1 MTEKLRSTGRAGK
14 GRSTS
19 GYRHPE
25 ASALLRPDVGTQAQ
39 FRKKKAPATYRYDS
53 SLSPA
58 LEWDG
63 QNLARELAEAK
74 IAALQDRIAKLSA
87 IVAGAED
94 GSLSPD
100 DLTKA
105 GEALAAARAEADD
118 LQALSEPFLDWAG
131 KAERLSFDVP
141 TLPLF
146 VHERFSTAAI
156 LETLK
161 GHTRERQTDM
171 FDLFGESDLPIH
183 DRLLKAY
190 EHRDGWVN
198 QLVLGDSLVVMNSL
212 LHYEGLGGQVQTIY
226 MDPPY
231 AVKFGSNFQPFVR
244 KRGVTHG
251 ADDDMVR
258 EPEMVQAYRD
268 TWELGVHSFL
278 TYLRDRLL
286 LARELLHP
294 SGSIFVQMSD
304 TNLHHVREV
313 MDEVFGEECFVS
325 QISFQTTSGF
335 QTRTLATLGDFLL
348 WYARDPERLKV
359 RKLFEEQ
366 PVVLGEG
373 NARWVLLP
381 DGSYRGVTAAE
392 KRGEAPLPEDARLY
406 NPDNL
411 LSQGAASEPQP
422 FEFEGKV
429 YKPGANSHWKPNY
442 PDGLE
447 RLVAADRIHVAA
459 NSLRYRRFASDF
471 PYKERGNLWTDTLT
485 GSFTDEKLYVVQ
497 TNPKVVERCLLM
509 TSDPGDLVFDPTC
522 GSGTSA
528 YCAEK
533 WGRRWI
539 SCDTSRVPVALARQ
553 RLLTATFDY
562 HRLKEPDRG
571 PAGGFDYQARQNRK
585 GEEVGGIVPHI
596 TLESIAN
603 DEPAK
608 EEVLVDRPEQDDN
621 VTRVSGPFCVEAT
634 IPTPVDWEG
643 DGEED
648 SGDIAAVD
656 AYADHVERMIEVLR
670 RSPVVH
676 LGGGQ
681 RVALSRVRRPARTM
695 CLSAEALIEGEGE
708 QTAAIVF
715 GPENGAV
722 AETMVFEAAREA
734 YAKGYS
740 QLYVI
745 GFAVQPDAR
754 RLIEDCEKTVGVP
767 ATYVQASM
775 DLVMGD
781 LLKNMRSS
789 QIFAVCGLP
798 DVRIERSGEGEYR
811 VALLGLDVFD
821 PVAMDTDHREGNDV
835 PAWFLD
841 TDYNGLCFH
850 VCQAFFPRTSA
861 WEGLKRS
868 LRGEFD
874 ESVWAHLS
882 GTVSAPF
889 PAGEHGQIAVKVVDD
904 RGNEL
909 LTVKRLDAVESSV
922 ESGTAP

>member
-1 MTEKLRSTGRAGK
+1 MAGKKKTVSGKRK
-14 GRSTS
+14 GRSATS
-19 GYRHPE
+19 YGHPE
-25 ASALLRPDVGTQAQ
+25 ASALLRPEIGMQAQ
-39 FRKKKAPATYRYDS
+39 FRKKKPPVAYRYDS

-58 LEWDG
+58 LDWDG
-63 QNLARELAEAK
+63 LNPAREQGEAS
-74 IAALQDRIAKLSA
+74 IAALEEHIARLSA
-87 IVAGAED
+87 IVDSVNGEISE
-94 GSLSPD
+94 G
-100 DLTKA
+100 DLNQAKD
-105 GEALAAARAEADD
+105 ELAAAREDAAA
-118 LQALSEPFLDWAG
+118 LKALSKPFLNWAG
-131 KAERLSFDVP
+131 KAERLSFEVP

-146 VHERFSTAAI
+146 VHERLSTSAI

-161 GHTRERQTDM
+161 GHTRDRQVNM
-171 FDLFGESDLPIH
+171 FDLFGESDLSIH
-183 DRLLKAY
+183 DRLLRAY
-190 EHRDGWVN
+190 EHQNGWVN
-198 QLVLGDSLVVMNSL
+198 RLILGDSLVVMNSL
-212 LHYEGLGGQVQTIY
+212 LGYEGLGGQVQTIY

-244 KRGVTHG
+244 KRDVTHG
-251 ADDDMVR
+251 DDEHMVR

-268 TWELGVHSFL
+268 TWELGLHSFL

-286 LARELLHP
+286 LAREMLHP

-313 MDEVFGEECFVS
+313 LDEVFGPECFVS

-335 QTRTLATLGDFLL
+335 QTKTLATLGDFLL

-366 PVVLGEG
+366 PIVLGEG

-392 KRGEAPLPEDARLY
+392 KRLEVALPEDARLY
-406 NPDNL
+406 KPDNL
-411 LSQGAASEPQP
+411 QSQGAAGQPQP
-422 FEFEGKV
+422 FPFEDKI
-429 YKPGANSHWKPNY
+429 YNPGANSHWKPNY

-447 RLVAADRIHVAA
+447 RLAAEGRIHVAA
-459 NSLRYRRFASDF
+459 NSLQYRRFASDF

-485 GSFTDEKLYVVQ
+485 GSFTEEKTYVVQ
-497 TNPKVVERCLLM
+497 TNPKVIERCILM

-522 GSGTSA
+522 GSGTTA

-539 SCDTSRVPVALARQ
+539 TTDTSRVPLALARQ
-553 RLLTATFDY
+553 RLLTSTFEFY
-562 HRLKEPDRG
+562 QLKEPGRG
-571 PAGGFDYQARQNRK
+571 PAGGFEYKRRQNTK

-603 DEPAK
+603 DEPVK
-608 EEVLVDRPEQDDN
+608 EEVLMDRPEADASI
-621 VTRVSGPFCVEAT
+621 TRVSGPFCVEAT
-634 IPTPVDWEG
+634 IPTPVDWDA
-643 DGEED
+643 DGKED
-648 SGDIAAVD
+648 SGDAYAVD
-656 AYADHVERMIEVLR
+656 AYANHVDRMIAVLQH
-670 RSPVVH
+670 SPVLH
-676 LGGGQ
+676 LGGGHT
-681 RVALSRVRRPARTM
+681 VTLSKVRAPARTM
-695 CLSAEALIEGEGE
+695 SLSAEALIEGYGE

-722 AETMVFEAAREA
+722 SDTLVFEAAREA
-734 YAKGYS
+734 YAKVYS

-745 GFAVQPDAR
+745 GFAIQPDAR
-754 RLIEDCEKTVGVP
+754 RLIEECEQAVGVP

-781 LLKNMRSS
+781 LLKNLRSS
-789 QIFAVCGLP
+789 QIFSVCGLP
-798 DVRIERSGEGEYR
+798 DTRIRASSAQGYQVE
-811 VALLGLDVFD
+811 LLGLDVFD
-821 PVAMDTDHREGNDV
+821 PVAMDSDHRQGSDV

-868 LRGEFD
+868 LRGEFED
-874 ESVWAHLS
+874 SVWAHLS

-889 PAGEHGQIAVKVVDD
+889 QAGEHGQVAVKVVDD

-909 LTVKRLDAVESSV
+909 MVVKPLSEAE
-922 ESGTAP
+922 A

>member
-1 MTEKLRSTGRAGK
+1 
-14 GRSTS
+14 
-19 GYRHPE
+19 
-25 ASALLRPDVGTQAQ
+25 
-39 FRKKKAPATYRYDS
+39 
-53 SLSPA
+53 
-58 LEWDG
+58 
-63 QNLARELAEAK
+63 
-74 IAALQDRIAKLSA
+74 
-87 IVAGAED
+87 
-94 GSLSPD
+94 
-100 DLTKA
+100 
-105 GEALAAARAEADD
+105 
-118 LQALSEPFLDWAG
+118 
-131 KAERLSFDVP
+131 
-141 TLPLF
+141 
-146 VHERFSTAAI
+146 
-156 LETLK
+156 
-161 GHTRERQTDM
+161 M
-171 FDLFGESDLPIH
+171 FDLFGESNLSIR

-190 EHRDGWVN
+190 EHQNGWVN
-198 QLVLGDSLVVMNSL
+198 RLILGDSLVVMNSL
-212 LHYEGLGGQVQTIY
+212 LRYEGLGGQVQTIY

-244 KRGVTHG
+244 KRDVTHG
-251 ADDDMVR
+251 DDQHMVR

-313 MDEVFGEECFVS
+313 LDEVFGAECFVS

-381 DGSYRGVTAAE
+381 DGSYRGVSAAE
-392 KRGEAPLPEDARLY
+392 KRREVPLPEDARLY
-406 NPDNL
+406 KPGDL
-411 LSQGAASEPQP
+411 QSQGASREPQP
-422 FEFEGKV
+422 FEFEGRV
-429 YKPGANSHWKPNY
+429 YEPNPNSHWKPNF
-442 PDGLE
+442 PEGLE
-447 RLVAADRIHVAA
+447 RLAAAGRIHVAA
-459 NSLRYRRFASDF
+459 NSIQYRRFASDF

-485 GSFTDEKLYVVQ
+485 GSFTDEKTYVVQ

-522 GSGTSA
+522 GSGTTA

-539 SCDTSRVPVALARQ
+539 TTDTSRVPIALARQ
-553 RLLTATFDY
+553 RLLTSTFEFY
-562 HRLKEPDRG
+562 ELEESTRG
-571 PAGGFDYQARQNRK
+571 PAGGFEYRRRQNSK

-608 EEVLVDRPEQDDN
+608 EEVLVDQPETEVG

-648 SGDIAAVD
+648 SGDIGAV
-656 AYADHVERMIEVLR
+656 ATHADHIERMIEVLR
-670 RSPVVH
+670 RSPVMR
-676 LGGGQ
+676 LGGG
-681 RVALSRVRRPARTM
+681 RTVALDKIRRPARTM
-695 CLSAEALIEGEGE
+695 SLSAEARLEGEGE
-708 QTAAIVF
+708 NTVAIVF

-722 AETMVFEAAREA
+722 SQTLVFEAAREA
-734 YAKGYS
+734 YAKGYDH
-740 QLYVI
+740 LYVI
-745 GFAVQPDAR
+745 GFSIQPDAR
-754 RLIEDCEKTVGVP
+754 RLIDDCEQAVGVA

-781 LLKNMRSS
+781 LLRNLRSS
-789 QIFAVCGLP
+789 QIFSVCGLP
-798 DVRIERSGEGEYR
+798 DIRVRQSGGHDYQVE
-811 VALLGLDVFD
+811 LLGLDVFD
-821 PVAMDTDHREGNDV
+821 PIEMESDHREGNEV

-861 WEGLKRS
+861 WEGIKRS
-868 LRGEFD
+868 LRGEFED
-874 ESVWAHLS
+874 SVWTHLS
-882 GTVSAPF
+882 GTLSAPF
-889 PAGEHGQIAVKVVDD
+889 QAGEHNQVAVKVIDD

-909 LTVKRLDAVESSV
+909 LVVKSLSEA
-922 ESGTAP
+922 

>member
-1 MTEKLRSTGRAGK
+1 MGRKDKERRAE
-14 GRSTS
+14 

-39 FRKKKAPATYRYDS
+39 FRKKKKPATWRYDP

-58 LEWDG
+58 LDWDG
-63 QNLARELAEAK
+63 ENPAREQAEVK
-74 IAALQDRIAKLSA
+74 IAALQERIAR
-87 IVAGAED
+87 
-94 GSLSPD
+94 
-100 DLTKA
+100 
-105 GEALAAARAEADD
+105 LAATIGEDNAGTISDGDLDIARKELATARAEADD
-118 LQALSEPFLDWAG
+118 LQALSRPFLNWAG
-131 KAERLSFDVP
+131 KAERLSFEVP

-146 VHERFSTAAI
+146 VHERLSTAAI
-156 LETLK
+156 VETLK
-161 GHTRERQTDM
+161 GHRRDRQASN

-183 DRLLKAY
+183 ERLLKAY

-198 QLVLGDSLVVMNSL
+198 RLVLGDSLVVMNSL
-212 LHYEGLGGQVQTIY
+212 LHYEGLGGHVQTIY

-244 KRGVTHG
+244 KRDVTHG

-313 MDEVFGEECFVS
+313 MDEVFGAECFVS

-373 NARWVLLP
+373 NARWVLER
-381 DGSYRGVTAAE
+381 GGTYRGVRAAE
-392 KRGEAPLPEDARLY
+392 KRGEVPVPEDARLY
-406 NPDNL
+406 SPGDL
-411 LSQGAASEPQP
+411 QSQGASREPQP
-422 FEFEGKV
+422 FEFKGKI
-429 YKPGANSHWKPNY
+429 YRPGANAHWKPNY
-442 PDGLE
+442 PEGLE
-447 RLVAADRIHVAA
+447 RLAAAGRIHVAA
-459 NSLRYRRFASDF
+459 NSLRYRRFASDI

-509 TSDPGDLVFDPTC
+509 TSDPGDLVLDPTC
-522 GSGTSA
+522 GSGTTA
-528 YCAEK
+528 WCAEK

-539 SCDTSRVPVALARQ
+539 TCDTSRGPVALARQ
-553 RLLTATFDY
+553 RMLTGLFDFF
-562 HRLKEPDRG
+562 RLREPVRG
-571 PAGGFDYQARQNRK
+571 PVGGFEYRRRQNKK

-603 DEPAK
+603 QEPAK
-608 EEVLVDRPEQDDN
+608 EEVLVDRPEIDDGF
-621 VTRVSGPFCVEAT
+621 TRISGPFCVEAT

-648 SGDIAAVD
+648 SGNLAAAD

-670 RSPVVH
+670 RSPVLH

-681 RVALSRVRRPARTM
+681 RVSLSKVRRPARTM
-695 CLSAEALIEGEGE
+695 SLSAEALIEGEGK

-722 AETMVFEAAREA
+722 SETLVFEAAREA
-734 YAKGYS
+734 YAKGYAR
-740 QLYVI
+740 LYVI
-745 GFAVQPDAR
+745 GFAIQPDAR
-754 RLIEDCEKTVGVP
+754 RMVENCDRTVGVP
-767 ATYVQASM
+767 AAWVQASM
-775 DLVMGD
+775 DLVMDD
-781 LLKNMRSS
+781 LLKNLRSS
-789 QIFAVCGLP
+789 QIFSVCGLP
-798 DVRIERSGEGEYR
+798 DMRIERSGDGEYR
-811 VALLGLDVFD
+811 VELLGLDVFD
-821 PVAMDTDHREGNDV
+821 PVAMDSDHREGSDV

-874 ESVWAHLS
+874 DSVWAHLS

-889 PAGEHGQIAVKVVDD
+889 RAGEHGQIAVKVVDD

-909 LTVKRLDAVESSV
+909 MVVKSL
-922 ESGTAP
+922 SGET